1 MTSLLPGLPRK
12 VCVGSSEIKSLM
24 GTCTHR
30 GSYDVFGSKTT
41 DEEEVFANGEYMEV
55 ATILESSFLKL
66 TEIKLQRQGFDII
79 IKPGKTV
86 YKQVDGVNLRDT
98 ADGFAVPSTRHHK
111 PLYTIETKAGYRAD
125 RDYYGEEW
133 TDDVHEGYK
142 DQCIWHCGMTGA
154 PACVLSVQF
163 FPTEFP
169 KIYVIKEDP
178 ERFALQVNTAVSF
191 WKNHVETGIA
201 PPVDASPACARHL
214 AKLAMKS
221 ENLRDA
227 SIDERSWA
235 EELAQLKKIEKANK
249 VRIALLQN
257 QLREAAGEYRGIDF
271 GDGAKVTFSPDKNG
285 KRRMSSSL
293 KALEI

>member
-1 MTSLLPGLPRK
+1 MKSILPGLPRK
-12 VCVGSSEIKSLM
+12 VCIGSSEIKSLM

-30 GSYDVFGSKTT
+30 GSHDVFGSKTG
-41 DEEEVFANGEYMEV
+41 DGEESFANAEYMEV
-55 ATILESSFLKL
+55 ALVLESAFLKL
-66 TEIKLQRQGFDII
+66 TEIKLQRQGFDVI

-86 YKQVDGVNLRDT
+86 YKEVDGVNLRDT
-98 ADGFAVPSTRHHK
+98 ADGFAVPSRIHRK
-111 PLYTIETKAGYRAD
+111 PLYTVETKAGYRAD

-142 DQCIWHCGMTGA
+142 DQCVWHCGMMGA

-191 WKNHVETGIA
+191 WKDHVETGIA
-201 PPVDASPACARHL
+201 PPTDASEACRKHL
-214 AKLAMKS
+214 AKMAMLS
-221 ENLRDA
+221 ENLRDGTL
-227 SIDERSWA
+227 DERDLA
-235 EELAQLKKIEKANK
+235 EQLANLKKSEKTNK
-249 VRIALLQN
+249 AKVALLQN
-257 QLREAAGEYRGIDF
+257 QLREAAGEYRGLDF
-271 GDGAKVTFSPDKNG
+271 GDGARVTFSPDKNG
-285 KRRMSSSL
+285 KRRMSTSL